1 MTPIRAA
8 GNHREVEE
16 LLLKLAEFGQF
27 VSNAMRKASGDGD
40 IVENVP
46 IMLLALLDLE
56 GPQRPGDLQVRL
68 GLSSGGVTK
77 AVDRLVERGLVGRD
91 YGAIPEDH
99 RGVLV
104 SLTEAGRRT
113 IRTMTEALSAHL
125 PESAA
130 LVRELD
136 RLLPE

>member
-1 MTPIRAA
+1 M
-8 GNHREVEE
+8 RE
-16 LLLKLAEFGQF
+16 
-27 VSNAMRKASGDGD
+27 ASGEDD
-40 IVENVP
+40 IIANQP
-46 IMLLALLDLE
+46 IMVLIVLDLE
-56 GPQRPGDLQVRL
+56 GPQRPGDLKDRT

-77 AVDRLVERGLVGRD
+77 VVDRLEERGFVSRT

-104 SLTEAGRRT
+104 TLTNPGRRFVQAIT
-113 IRTMTEALSAHL
+113 RALADHL
-125 PESAA
+125 PDPGN